1 MTPRIIEI
9 DEKETKLNNGAN
21 VNTLPNSSKLP
32 YKAWLPKFNWKPKA
46 FATLKLIK
54 CLELVV
60 LPDDMSNLMNFRHLN
75 ISFSTALLKILP
87 FADKRLLDLPKCV
100 KNLINLRD
108 IDTSFSMSLG
118 NILPFAES
126 ESHSNS
132 LSRLISTPPGMG
144 KLTCLQTLFN
154 FVVTKRSGCGIEEL
168 KSLVDLRGSL
178 CISKLENVTTTERAK
193 EADLK
198 SKHHLHELTL
208 RWSEENPLNLWNDVH
223 EEGVLECLHPNKNVK
238 VLRIENF
245 GGTRFPSWMKNVSL
259 SNLVS
264 ICIINCQKC
273 ETLPPLWQ
281 LPLLKDLKIH
291 GIHGLIH
298 IGRDFYGDG
307 MVVGFPSLEKLEMK
321 DMPNLEHWSGF
332 EAGEIPCLC
341 ELTIWDC
348 PKMTELPNLPSII
361 TTLEI
366 VNCRGFESFPMLHS
380 IQKLVF
386 VKCNEVVLKS
396 FACFICHSSLTIST
410 CTELKYLPDGLL
422 QNLTSLKELKI
433 IDCDEL
439 TFLTQEQNLHKLSSL
454 EYLEICCCPR
464 FKSLKDE
471 YLLST
476 LKSFQIVSCL
486 CLTSLPEEMQH
497 LSTLHLLDVWNCPE
511 LSSLPGKDM
520 PASLQLFWVI
530 NAHSKES
537 SLAKLNFSVGTSEI
551 KTTLLN
557 HILTSQHGKRI
568 VVIENEMRE
577 KSQNDSL
584 EEQRRND
591 FKRFA
596 QGRRGL

>member
-32 YKAWLPKFNWKPKA
+32 YKAWLPNSIGN
-46 FATLKLIK
+46 LK
-54 CLELVV
+54 
-60 LPDDMSNLMNFRHLN
+60 HLR
-75 ISFSTALLKILP
+75 TALLKILP

-100 KNLINLRD
+100 KNLINLCD

-223 EEGVLECLHPNKNVK
+223 KEG
-238 VLRIENF
+238 
-245 GGTRFPSWMKNVSL
+245 
-259 SNLVS
+259 
-264 ICIINCQKC
+264 
-273 ETLPPLWQ
+273 
-281 LPLLKDLKIH
+281 
-291 GIHGLIH
+291 
-298 IGRDFYGDG
+298 
-307 MVVGFPSLEKLEMK
+307 
-321 DMPNLEHWSGF
+321 
-332 EAGEIPCLC
+332 
-341 ELTIWDC
+341 
-348 PKMTELPNLPSII
+348 
-361 TTLEI
+361 
-366 VNCRGFESFPMLHS
+366 
-380 IQKLVF
+380 
-386 VKCNEVVLKS
+386 
-396 FACFICHSSLTIST
+396 
-410 CTELKYLPDGLL
+410 
-422 QNLTSLKELKI
+422 
-433 IDCDEL
+433 
-439 TFLTQEQNLHKLSSL
+439 
-454 EYLEICCCPR
+454 
-464 FKSLKDE
+464 DE

-476 LKSFQIVSCL
+476 LKSFRIVSCP

-520 PASLQLFWVI
+520 PASLQLFWVRRCPALKERCHDKGEDWPKILHIPDIRI
-530 NAHSKES
+530 NLEWIQHS
-537 SLAKLNFSVGTSEI
+537 
-551 KTTLLN
+551 
-557 HILTSQHGKRI
+557 
-568 VVIENEMRE
+568 
-577 KSQNDSL
+577 
-584 EEQRRND
+584 
-591 FKRFA
+591 
-596 QGRRGL
+596 

>member
-1 MTPRIIEI
+1 
-9 DEKETKLNNGAN
+9 
-21 VNTLPNSSKLP
+21 
-32 YKAWLPKFNWKPKA
+32 
-46 FATLKLIK
+46 
-54 CLELVV
+54 
-60 LPDDMSNLMNFRHLN
+60 MSNLMNFRHLN
-75 ISFSTALLKILP
+75 ISFSTTLLKILP
-87 FADKRLLDLPKCV
+87 FAEKRLLDLPKCV

-144 KLTCLQTLFN
+144 KLTCLQTLLN

-223 EEGVLECLHPNKNVK
+223 KEGVLECLHPNKNVK

-245 GGTRFPSWMKNVSL
+245 G
-259 SNLVS
+259 
-264 ICIINCQKC
+264 
-273 ETLPPLWQ
+273 
-281 LPLLKDLKIH
+281 
-291 GIHGLIH
+291 
-298 IGRDFYGDG
+298 GRDFYGDG

-386 VKCNEVVLKS
+386 GKCNEVVLKS

-454 EYLEICCCPR
+454 EYLEICCCPQ

-476 LKSFQIVSCL
+476 LKSFRIVSCP

-520 PASLQLFWVI
+520 PASLQLFWVRRCPALKERCHDKGEDWPKILHIPNIRI
-530 NAHSKES
+530 NLEWIQHS
-537 SLAKLNFSVGTSEI
+537 
-551 KTTLLN
+551 
-557 HILTSQHGKRI
+557 
-568 VVIENEMRE
+568 
-577 KSQNDSL
+577 
-584 EEQRRND
+584 
-591 FKRFA
+591 
-596 QGRRGL
+596 